1 MTMPHA
7 LPLHANGVSLCL
19 EELLAYEQQFVHFT
33 PARQIWS
40 QRVGQHQ
47 SRRLGR
53 GMDFSEV
60 RQYQAGM
67 TFVRLIG
74 ESPHEQVNPILS
86 CSVKS
91 AKERW
96 CSISISVPRCSL
108 DPVYC

>member
-1 MTMPHA
+1 MGWISRKC
-7 LPLHANGVSLCL
+7 AN
-19 EELLAYEQQFVHFT
+19 
-33 PARQIWS
+33 IK
-40 QRVGQHQ
+40 RV
-47 SRRLGR
+47 
-53 GMDFSEV
+53 
-60 RQYQAGM
+60 M

-108 DPVYC
+108 APVYC